1 MSAESF
7 TCPRCG
13 ETTSIIKCDERMPH
27 AYACRPCCIEMRNE
41 IEQRDERARSALNRV
56 DRRVPPEI
64 FKP

>member
-1 MSAESF
+1 MSAERF

-13 ETTSIIKCDERMPH
+13 DTTSLVKCNERMPH
-27 AYACRPCCIEMRNE
+27 AYACRPCYAEMRDE
-41 IEQRDERARSALNRV
+41 IELRDERERSALKRV